1 MGSMSLTED
10 QRDAMQEITNVA
22 MGRAGS
28 LLATLLGTF
37 VNLSVPRINVLA
49 LSEVPGAIGTMVGKD
64 IEVAAVRQSF
74 QGYLKG
80 EAIVIYGYE
89 GCKELGDLM
98 GYDAVLD
105 RADEVELLLDVSNI
119 LVGACLGGIVD
130 QIKDIT
136 EVQKGMGE
144 LSFSAPSIMAEGVPA
159 DTLIKPDKL
168 TWTHALLLEVNF
180 TLEGRN
186 FISHLCMLMPEHSI
200 GKMRGILD
208 EFINSF

>member
-1 MGSMSLTED
+1 MSTMSLTED
-10 QRDAMQEITNVA
+10 QRDAMQEITNIA

-49 LSEVPGAIGTMVGKD
+49 ISEVANAIASMVGSD
-64 IEVAAVRQSF
+64 MEVTAVRQSF
-74 QGYLKG
+74 QGCLRG
-80 EAIVIYGYE
+80 EAIVIYGYD

-105 RADEVELLLDVSNI
+105 SSDEIELLLDVSNI

-130 QIKDIT
+130 QIKDIAKAK
-136 EVQKGMGE
+136 EEGGE

-159 DTLIKPDKL
+159 STLIKPDKL

-186 FISHLCMLMPEHSI
+186 FISHLCMLMPEQSI
-200 GKMRGILD
+200 EKMRGILD
-208 EFINSF
+208 EFIASF